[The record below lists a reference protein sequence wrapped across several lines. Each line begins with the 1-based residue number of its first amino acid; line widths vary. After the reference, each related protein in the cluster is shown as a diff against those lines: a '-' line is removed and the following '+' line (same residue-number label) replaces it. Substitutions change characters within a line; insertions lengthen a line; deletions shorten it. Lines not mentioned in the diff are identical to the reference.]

1 MHPPTDY
8 PLLLGAVVPPSTC
21 RVAAALPTPVQSRL
35 ILLASTLIFSLSRT
49 MRRVRED
56 RSGGRIQSRGLDHT
70 LSDYVLAETVNLAN
84 ARSGTRVAIRVL
96 DLIEQSAGIRIEWI
110 GTSRFDST
118 KAFFR
123 EHADHPYSFTDSTS
137 FVMMRE
143 LKLSQALTTDHHFSQ
158 AGLDALLLTAS
169 Q

>member
-1 MHPPTDY
+1 MASREVFVDTSGLYALVDRKDSHHAAAR
-8 PLLLGAVVPPSTC
+8 AVVE
-21 RVAAALPTPVQSRL
+21 RL
-35 ILLASTLIFSLSRT
+35 L
-49 MRRVRED
+49 
-56 RSGGRIQSRGLDHT
+56 RSGRRLVAT
-70 LSDYVLAETVNLAN
+70 DYVLAETVNLAN
-84 ARSGTRVAIRVL
+84 ARSGTHVAIRVL

-123 EHADHPYSFTDSTS
+123 KHADHKYSFTDCTS
-137 FVMMRE
+137 FIVMRE

-158 AGLDALLLTAS
+158 AGFDALLLTDS